1 MYSTTVEIVFKAAHF
16 LRLPDHQ
23 KEPLHEHDW
32 KVAATV
38 ESQDLDAYGMV
49 IDFHKLQK
57 LLKQA
62 VEPLSQAASINEL
75 PDFQNGNPC
84 TECIAKYIYDRTAGK
99 LAGNL
104 TLRKVELWETPDCR
118 ACYR

>member
-1 MYSTTVEIVFKAAHF
+1 MYSTTVEIVFKASHF
-16 LRLPDHQ
+16 LRLPNNQ
-23 KEPLHEHDW
+23 KESRHEHDW

-38 ESQDLDAYGMV
+38 ESRQLDDYGMV

-62 VEPLSQAASINEL
+62 VEPLSRAASINEL
-75 PDFQNGNPC
+75 PDFQNGNPS
-84 TECIAKYIYDRTAGK
+84 TECIAKYIYDRMAGK

-104 TLRKVELWETPDCR
+104 TLRKVVLWETADCR

>member
-1 MYSTTVEIVFKAAHF
+1 MYSTTVEIVFKASHF
-16 LRLPDHQ
+16 LRLPDNQ
-23 KEPLHEHDW
+23 KEPRHEHDW

-38 ESQDLDAYGMV
+38 ESQELDAYGMV

-62 VEPLSQAASINEL
+62 VEPLGQAASINEL
-75 PDFQNGNPC
+75 PDFQNGNPS
-84 TECIAKYIYDRTAGK
+84 TETVAKYVYDK
-99 LAGNL
+99 LADKL
-104 TLRKVELWETPDCR
+104 PAHLALRKIVLWETPDCR